1 MEIAELWRCWLERTS
16 GVSWSSHPLKQDCV
30 STRPCQPW
38 LSIANSGNLS
48 LQLECSPLTLSPCCP
63 QVYSHAPLVT
73 PRSCWPPLQ
82 FPDSCPSWQFPAL
95 QLSWATATQAYVAPN
110 SPNRVFLLICT
121 AVSEHEIYFL
131 PASWVLW
138 YPVNFL
144 VVPKLKIGAQVFWN
158 TEKQE
163 DGWL

>member
-1 MEIAELWRCWLERTS
+1 MEIAELWRYWLERTS

-95 QLSWATATQAYVAPN
+95 QLSWATATQTYVAPN